1 MNDNIE
7 NDKYPLPLI
16 SERIRDLSKHKYFD
30 KIDLS
35 NGFWNVP
42 MSRDPT
48 TKKWLAFS
56 VPGKGQYTWNVLP
69 QGLKISPS
77 AFQSRMDTIL
87 EPVQSQGVRAYM
99 DDITYG
105 ADSMENLIHIR
116 EQTLALLDKYNLI
129 LNKDKTTLGQT
140 EIEVL
145 GFVIKHNS
153 ILPKE
158 EYLIKLATWRTPS
171 SITELRK
178 FLGKLGH
185 IAQNYPGIERLQR
198 RLYPLLKKSQ
208 KWSWT
213 YLHENAFSMIKERIS
228 KPISLSGI
236 QDGPISLISDA
247 GEQGFAIQVKQGER
261 HIGHIARRYNPSSIA
276 SLSPPLRE
284 AYAIKEGLLYFQPLF
299 IGHHIEVLTD
309 SKVSVMLS
317 EKVEDRNKKLISRI
331 MAEIDQFDVSF
342 KWIPRDHHAIK
353 KVDQM
358 GRFDEGYTS
367 S

>member
-1 MNDNIE
+1 
-7 NDKYPLPLI
+7 
-16 SERIRDLSKHKYFD
+16 
-30 KIDLS
+30 
-35 NGFWNVP
+35 
-42 MSRDPT
+42 
-48 TKKWLAFS
+48 
-56 VPGKGQYTWNVLP
+56 
-69 QGLKISPS
+69 
-77 AFQSRMDTIL
+77 
-87 EPVQSQGVRAYM
+87 
-99 DDITYG
+99 
-105 ADSMENLIHIR
+105 
-116 EQTLALLDKYNLI
+116 
-129 LNKDKTTLGQT
+129 
-140 EIEVL
+140 
-145 GFVIKHNS
+145 
-153 ILPKE
+153 
-158 EYLIKLATWRTPS
+158 
-171 SITELRK
+171 
-178 FLGKLGH
+178 
-185 IAQNYPGIERLQR
+185 
-198 RLYPLLKKSQ
+198 
-208 KWSWT
+208 
-213 YLHENAFSMIKERIS
+213 MIKERIS